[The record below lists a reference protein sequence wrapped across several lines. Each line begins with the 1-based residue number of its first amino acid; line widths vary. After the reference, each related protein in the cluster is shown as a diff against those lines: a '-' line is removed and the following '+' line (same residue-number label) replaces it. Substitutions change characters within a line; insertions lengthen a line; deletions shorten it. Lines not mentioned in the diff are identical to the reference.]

1 MSSVTPNV
9 SDDAEHVESWRDHK
23 NRDLLD
29 HLHGQRPEGA
39 SPEHLDKPAVSQD
52 GTSEPAAP
60 AVEIYDADRLARRL
74 GLGDG
79 FVGDPAEA
87 GSDEDAAQAR
97 QVRLWNRMLSDER
110 GPWRKLVIA
119 DEAMIARITGLDTIC
134 PQFRDVTSWI
144 ARAAGLSAATGTPL
158 RLDPAVVVGPPGVG
172 KTFYA
177 RQLAHALGV
186 PSEVIAMNLMTDR
199 GSAFSGLTPVW
210 KSSGPGKVAKLLIEG
225 SHACPLIVID
235 EIEKASPINPSETP
249 TNVLHSLLERENAER
264 FVDEFVDLALRADHI
279 FWFATANSLDPV
291 ADSIVDRLIVFQVE
305 LKDAEM
311 LAIQQS
317 IFHESN
323 LRVGGSFAEPDRAL
337 FEACVGHNPRMLS
350 RLWPIAMGLACE
362 AGRRHLVT
370 SDIRGAE
377 RVLLAGKEAER
388 KPIGFIRP
396 ATRGERRRER
406 GRKRECPREAQ
417 DDRK

>member
-1 MSSVTPNV
+1 MSSVTPTAF
-9 SDDAEHVESWRDHK
+9 DDAEHVESWRDHK
-23 NRDLLD
+23 NRVLLA
-29 HLHGQRPEGA
+29 HLQGQRPESS
-39 SPEHLDKPAVSQD
+39 SPEPLDEPAVSPD
-52 GTSEPAAP
+52 GALVPAGP
-60 AVEIYDADRLARRL
+60 AIEIYDADRLARRL

-79 FVGDPAEA
+79 FVGDPAEV
-87 GSDEDAAQAR
+87 GNDEDAAQSR
-97 QVRLWNRMLSDER
+97 QARLWRRMHVDER

-119 DEAMIARITGLDTIC
+119 DEAMIARINGLDAIC

-158 RLDPAVVVGPPGVG
+158 RLDPAVVVGAPGIG

-177 RQLAHALGV
+177 RQLADALGV

-249 TNVLHSLLERENAER
+249 TNVLHSLLERENAAR
-264 FVDEFVDLALRADHI
+264 FVDEFVDLAVRADHI
-279 FWFATANSLDPV
+279 FWFATANSLDPL

-311 LAIQQS
+311 LAIQLS
-317 IFHESN
+317 IFQESN
-323 LRVGGSFAEPDRAL
+323 LRVGGSFAEPDTTL
-337 FEACVGHNPRMLS
+337 FKACVRHNPRMLS

-362 AGRRHLVT
+362 AGRRHLVAA
-370 SDIRGAE
+370 DIRGAE
-377 RVLLAGKEAER
+377 QVLLASKEAAR
-388 KPIGFIRP
+388 RPIGFIQSV
-396 ATRGERRRER
+396 AKEE
-406 GRKRECPREAQ
+406 RKR
-417 DDRK
+417 D